1 MFQPVTLYRGLGLP
15 KKAIEHYKKFLQSGT
30 WFAFT
35 AFTSTSANREVA
47 VEFAYK
53 AM

>member
-1 MFQPVTLYRGLGLP
+1 MTLYRGLGLP
-15 KKAIEHYKKFLQSGT
+15 AKAIEHYKKFLESQKE
-30 WFAFT
+30 FAFT